1 MFGKISKGNF
11 NLILN
16 KEKVNLFKK
25 KFNKFQNSKIKK
37 NFDYII
43 CLGTGIGSLNFK
55 KKFDLFFYSNLT
67 RSNALK
73 NDQWKL
79 NKGKTQTISPNVF
92 YYVIFPIMEK
102 YQEKNSIILDLVKIF
117 IFIHLPFILN
127 NFSPVVNFIFKYLSM
142 LSIFRFGK

>member
-1 MFGKISKGNF
+1 MIFQNVFQSENIINSYFQKKFSDNDKLFGKISKSNF

-102 YQEKNSIILDLVKIF
+102 YQEKII
-117 IFIHLPFILN
+117 PFVDYYID
-127 NFSPVVNFIFKYLSM
+127 
-142 LSIFRFGK
+142 FRKK